1 MKVVAVNGSPRKKGN
16 IDALMKRAVK
26 VLEDK
31 GIEVETISLGDAEVR
46 PCDACG
52 RCYSKAWDCPI
63 DDAAEE
69 VLKKMAKADGLLIGS
84 PVYFGGV
91 TAQLKALFD
100 RSIMAYQAFELK
112 DKVLGALSCGGA
124 SHGGQEL
131 TVWQIVMFGLT
142 HDMIVANSEGGLY
155 GAMATGNDPGDVRKD
170 DEGLK
175 SAEALARRMI
185 ALLEKTRD

>member
-16 IDALMKRAVK
+16 IDAMIREAAR
-26 VLEDK
+26 VLKES
-31 GIEVETISLGDAEVR
+31 GIQVEIVSLAGRDTR
-46 PCDACG
+46 PCDACEK
-52 RCYSKAWDCPI
+52 CYSKAWDCPI
-63 DDAAEE
+63 EDDVVA
-69 VLKKMAKADGLLIGS
+69 VLRKMAGADGLLIGS

-100 RSIMAYQAFELK
+100 RSIMAYQAFEFK

-124 SHGGQEL
+124 AHGGQEL

-155 GAMATGNDPGDVRKD
+155 GAMGTGNDAGDVEKD
-170 DEGLK
+170 KDGLK
-175 SAEALARRMI
+175 TAEALAQRM
-185 ALLEKTRD
+185 ASLLQRTRH